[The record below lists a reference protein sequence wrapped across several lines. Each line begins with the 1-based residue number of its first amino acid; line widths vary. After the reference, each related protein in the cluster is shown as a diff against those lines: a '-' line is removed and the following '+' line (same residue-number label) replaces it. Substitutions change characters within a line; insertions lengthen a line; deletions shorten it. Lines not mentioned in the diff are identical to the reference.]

1 MSSFTTLE
9 TTAEEVKMTSL
20 DFVRATWT
28 VLTSLLVF
36 VFGMLGN
43 VATVYIY
50 TRTKELR
57 QKKVF
62 ELILASFDIYTLVV
76 LLPIFTFELYA
87 NQGLSDYYN
96 LVISVCVHS
105 YYITILCS
113 NICRYVAVYHP
124 FSFNAFFAKWRMR
137 FIVIICFSS
146 LTALARSLL
155 TRIILEVEPSPL
167 AYIDIMLLT
176 SVSFVAI
183 AVLFILIILKLMK
196 QNTVGP
202 QAAGQTGGARKKHL
216 VAVKTFGAVS
226 LCFLISY
233 VTGYTVAINLLP
245 LEAAYVYFLNHI
257 CNPVIYFL
265 FNREFREKVRDLM
278 RLSATE

>member
-36 VFGMLGN
+36 VFGMFGN
-43 VATVYIY
+43 VTTVYIY

-62 ELILASFDIYTLVV
+62 ELILATFDIYALIV
-76 LLPIFTFELYA
+76 LLPIFTLELYA
-87 NQGLSDYYN
+87 NEGLSDYYN

-124 FSFNAFFAKWRMR
+124 FMLKVFFEKWRMR
-137 FIVIICFSS
+137 FVVIIFSATLLLS
-146 LTALARSLL
+146 L
-155 TRIILEVEPSPL
+155 RILVFRFVLKVEPSPL
-167 AYIDIMLLT
+167 AYLDIMLLT
-176 SVSFVAI
+176 SVSFIAI
-183 AVLFILIILKLMK
+183 AVLFILIIAKLLKP
-196 QNTVGP
+196 NAFVA
-202 QAAGQTGGARKKHL
+202 QAANQTGGARKKHL

-233 VTGYTVAINLLP
+233 VTGYIVAIKLLP

-265 FNREFREKVRDLM
+265 FNREFREKVRGLM